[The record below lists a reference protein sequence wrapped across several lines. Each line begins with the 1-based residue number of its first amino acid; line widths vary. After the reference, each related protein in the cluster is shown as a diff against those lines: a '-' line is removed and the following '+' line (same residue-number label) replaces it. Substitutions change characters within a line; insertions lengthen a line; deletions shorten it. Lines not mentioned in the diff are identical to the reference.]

1 VEPVDDGWRPYLRR
15 LIMDEITVIHRA
27 DDAFAVLVRDH
38 MVKVDQPYS
47 GGGMD
52 DGPTP
57 VELFV
62 AGLAACAAHYGR
74 RYLAAHGLPSDGVE
88 VRARFA
94 MGTGSPARVARIDLD
109 VRSPIRLREPHG
121 SGFRAAVEHCTVHN
135 SLLTPPRINIKT
147 EADQQAA

>member
-1 VEPVDDGWRPYLRR
+1 MG
-15 LIMDEITVIHRA
+15 EITVVHRV

-38 MVKVDQPYS
+38 VVHVDQPYS

-52 DGPTP
+52 AGPTP

-74 RYLAAHGLPSDGVE
+74 RYLAAHGLPSEGVE
-88 VRARFA
+88 VSARFA
-94 MGTGSPARVARIDLD
+94 MGAGSPARVARIDLD
-109 VRSPIRLREPHG
+109 VRPPVRLREPYG

-135 SLLTPPRINIKT
+135 SLLVPPRINIRI
-147 EADQQAA
+147 EAEQQVPEPAQQAS